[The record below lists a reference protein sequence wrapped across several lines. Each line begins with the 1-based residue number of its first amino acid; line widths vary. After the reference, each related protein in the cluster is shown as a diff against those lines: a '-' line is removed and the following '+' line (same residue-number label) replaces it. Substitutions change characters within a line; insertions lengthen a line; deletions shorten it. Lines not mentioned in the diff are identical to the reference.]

1 METMAKTEATHNTTT
16 SANIAKA
23 NIEGGRSDLTSD
35 RILSEIGGFGLY
47 QMLIGIASGVA
58 ILLSSIDI
66 YTFVFASVIP
76 EHRYK

>member
-1 METMAKTEATHNTTT
+1 MAKTEDTPDTTT
-16 SANIAKA
+16 AANIA
-23 NIEGGRSDLTSD
+23 IEGGRSDLTSD

-66 YTFVFASVIP
+66 YSFVFASVIP
-76 EHRYK
+76 EHR